1 MYCGNACNSKTSK
14 AQASQTRLWHE
25 VDWLRVGRIQGA
37 CPMPASPDIA
47 KQDTDT
53 AQHPLLP
60 SLQMRSASTSFM
72 HGAHALSLILQQDAR
87 EAF

>member
-1 MYCGNACNSKTSK
+1 MYCGSAYNRETSK

-37 CPMPASPDIA
+37 FPMPASPEIA
-47 KQDTDT
+47 NQDTDT

-60 SLQMRSASTSFM
+60 SLQMHSASTSSM
-72 HGAHALSLILQQDAR
+72 HGSHALSLILQHDAR